1 MPEIWLGYGESEI
14 ILDIKYE
21 NISQIPRPS
30 MNQLNMESLKIEFEN
45 KIVIK
50 ESTLILISSPFYFI
64 LPLLELIQ
72 NKSKDLN
79 IQNIEYACFQNR
91 FLKN

>member
-21 NISQIPRPS
+21 NISQIPRPL
-30 MNQLNMESLKIEFEN
+30 MNHLRMESLKSEVEN

-50 ESTLILISSPFYFI
+50 ESTLILISSPFYFV
-64 LPLLELIQ
+64 LPLLELMH
-72 NKSKDLN
+72 
-79 IQNIEYACFQNR
+79 
-91 FLKN
+91 